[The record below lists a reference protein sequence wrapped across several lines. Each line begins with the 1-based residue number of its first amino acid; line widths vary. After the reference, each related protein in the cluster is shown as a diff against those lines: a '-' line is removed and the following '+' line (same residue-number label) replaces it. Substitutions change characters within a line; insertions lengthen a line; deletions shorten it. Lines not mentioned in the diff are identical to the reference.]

1 MRLILVALVL
11 SSCASTDYTY
21 VGKSDYSTT
30 CFKEDDK
37 IKCINID
44 NYTDEE
50 MMHSMSPYEYKHM
63 MRIWEWAIRSYL
75 LNYCN
80 HKNTNL
86 KTNKNW
92 FVLKI
97 SYSECIYCKYTEIII
112 YEYKIG
118 FYSWKVCPTGFN

>member
-63 MRIWEWAIRSYL
+63 MRIWE
-75 LNYCN
+75 
-80 HKNTNL
+80 
-86 KTNKNW
+86 
-92 FVLKI
+92 
-97 SYSECIYCKYTEIII
+97 
-112 YEYKIG
+112 
-118 FYSWKVCPTGFN
+118 